1 MGILNR
7 MSGFGSKN
15 FTSSIGKRSCL
26 VFSIAVGLCS
36 IAAWAQEE
44 EFGGEP
50 PNEVASDT
58 AETPEEAGQE
68 EEKISPDAPETYTI
82 QPGDTLW
89 NLSAKFL
96 NNPWYWPKVWSIN
109 PQIDNPNWVH
119 PGSVIRFYKG
129 PDEAPVQVE
138 QVAEGTMDEISS
150 SDDEDYPEEISS
162 DADLEMDTE
171 IETEFSESQEGPAF
185 EGDQATKYLRKVAS
199 RAGLAQQKRFFVP
212 NEKLKDAGRV
222 ENSPEEKK
230 YLTIGDR
237 VYVDLKNK
245 LEPGTVLQVFRTVK
259 KLHHP
264 VKMSALGE
272 VVMLVG
278 EIKIDTHSKGKSLA
292 TVVTAWDAV
301 FRGDYCGVLDE
312 ARIEIVEYVPNTV
325 EVKGYVV
332 DSAGTNSI
340 SLGGHVLVFVDKGE
354 SDGIKAGNVFSVVRS
369 HDPLT
374 GDTKGLTDEV
384 IGKILVSDV
393 RSKSAAGILVYSNR
407 AVVRGDRI
415 EMRVDK

>member
-7 MSGFGSKN
+7 VSGFGSKG
-15 FTSSIGKRSCL
+15 FTTSTNQRPYL

-36 IAAWAQEE
+36 MAAWAQEE

-50 PNEVASDT
+50 PKEVSSDP
-58 AETPEEAGQE
+58 AETSEEEGQE
-68 EEKISPDAPETYTI
+68 EEKISADAPETYTI

-138 QVAEGTMDEISS
+138 QVAEGGANEISS
-150 SDDEDYPEEISS
+150 SDEEDFPEEISS
-162 DADLEMDTE
+162 DSDSDF
-171 IETEFSESQEGPAF
+171 ETEEETALSETQEGPAF
-185 EGDQATKYLRKVAS
+185 EGGKAATYLRKVAS
-199 RAGLAQQKRFFVP
+199 QTGLPQRKQFFVP
-212 NEKLKDAGRV
+212 DEKLKEAGRI

-230 YLTIGDR
+230 YLTIGDK
-237 VYVDLKNK
+237 VYVDLKDK
-245 LEPGTVLQVFRTVK
+245 PEPGTVLQVFRTVK
-259 KLHHP
+259 ELRHP
-264 VKMSALGE
+264 VKMSKLGE
-272 VVMLVG
+272 VVALVG
-278 EIKIDTHSKGKSLA
+278 EIEIDAHSKGKSLA
-292 TVVTAWDAV
+292 TVVTAWDSV
-301 FRGDYCGVLDE
+301 FRGDYAGVIDE
-312 ARIEIVEYVPNTV
+312 EKIELVEYVPNSV

-332 DSAGTNSI
+332 DSAGADSI

-393 RSKSAAGILVYSNR
+393 RSKSSAGILVYSNR

-415 EMRVDK
+415 EMRMDK